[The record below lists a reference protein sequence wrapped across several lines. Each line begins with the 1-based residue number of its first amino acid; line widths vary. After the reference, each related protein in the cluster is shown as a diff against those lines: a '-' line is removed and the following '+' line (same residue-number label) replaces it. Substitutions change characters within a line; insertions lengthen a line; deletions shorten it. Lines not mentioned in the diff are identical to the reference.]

1 MASQLPLYIDANG
14 DYCVM
19 LSGDYL
25 PIANG
30 GTGST
35 TQGGAQAALGL
46 AIGTNVQAYSSSLA
60 AVAALASTGLV
71 VQTGANTFTDRTLTG
86 TASNI
91 TVANGDGVAGNP
103 TIDLATVTQGST
115 GTTFSKFQLDTKGR
129 VINNTAVV
137 QADISGLISG
147 LYLPIGGG
155 TLTGALTLNADPV
168 TALGAAT
175 KQYVDANIQGLAPKP
190 TATVATTA
198 ALPTNTYS
206 NGTAGLGATLTA
218 TAVGILTVDG
228 RSTVV
233 NDIILVKN
241 EVSSAYNG
249 LYVVTTAGTAGVAYV
264 LTRHVDMDTSLEF
277 SGAFIPVGNA
287 GTLNANSLWLANPSG
302 AVTVGST
309 SIPLTE
315 LNGATQLIAG
325 NGITISGNT
334 ISAQLAARL
343 VFNGTAIDL
352 ASGVVGGSGVGT
364 FTKVTVDTYG
374 RVTSTAAATYT
385 DVGAQQS
392 SASLTALAALASTG
406 LVVQTGANTF
416 TDRTITGTATRIVL
430 TNGDGVAGNPTIDL
444 ASGVIGTPGTYNSVT
459 VDTYGRV
466 TAGSS
471 PSSAVEGTQST
482 LTNNQGSTINICQA
496 VYSDTSGTVKLA
508 QANAVGTLRFTGFV
522 LDTTISSA
530 ASGNIRTA
538 GVMTATTTQWNAVTG
553 QGSGLTVNA
562 KYYLSNTTAGN
573 ITTTLPTTNYL
584 VYIGKALSTTQMQL
598 NAATPVRL
606 T

>member
-530 ASGNIRTA
+530 ASGNIRTN